1 MQKRLEAPFK
11 VVARGMS
18 DKEKVEKMLAQVRGE
33 IEEDYEGKMDEVDGP
48 TLRRT
53 GPWSDELRKL
63 GIEREELRVMLD
75 KNTAQTP
82 PLTATVAP
90 PPLPPP
96 VNPVVYQQ
104 RTPRSQYVNYFE
116 EEEQDIPEEPMEWR
130 GEERREESWREEGRR
145 EETGRRAEGSGVP
158 REGRREERRED
169 SGMERREE
177 GREEGRREETGRRAE
192 GSGVSRGGRRFVSH
206 VRYVNPDRVPLAQ
219 QLIPRK
225 Q

>member
-1 MQKRLEAPFK
+1 M
-11 VVARGMS
+11 
-18 DKEKVEKMLAQVRGE
+18 
-33 IEEDYEGKMDEVDGP
+33 DGP

-75 KNTAQTP
+75 KNTGQTP

-104 RTPRSQYVNYFE
+104 RTPRSQYDNYFE

-130 GEERREESWREEGRR
+130 GEESWREEG
-145 EETGRRAEGSGVP
+145 T
-158 REGRREERRED
+158 
-169 SGMERREE
+169 
-177 GREEGRREETGRRAE
+177 REETGRRAE
-192 GSGVSRGGRRFVSH
+192 GSGVSREGRRFVSQP
-206 VRYVNPDRVPLAQ
+206 RYVNPDRVPLAQ